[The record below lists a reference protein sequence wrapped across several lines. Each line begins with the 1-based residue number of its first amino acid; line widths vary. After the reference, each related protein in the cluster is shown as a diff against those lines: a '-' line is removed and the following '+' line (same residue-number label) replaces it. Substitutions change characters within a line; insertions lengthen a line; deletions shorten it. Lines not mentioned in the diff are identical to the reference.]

1 MVVALAALSC
11 GIAALSCGIAAVT
24 RPSPEVAASLRTCGM
39 ASAAAEVQRSDAP
52 GADSPVDICW
62 GGPPVGV
69 ERSVIAGWV
78 SQGTFG

>member
-1 MVVALAALSC
+1 MLALAALSC
-11 GIAALSCGIAAVT
+11 GIAAVP